1 MTLRKMIWQNDTK
14 QNDNKMT
21 HQNNTEKNENNDI
34 FKMTLGK
41 ITRREMT
48 KLNDA
53 KQDNIVQNDN
63 KMTFCRM
70 TLIIIISK

>member
-1 MTLRKMIWQNDTK
+1 MTLSKMIWQNDTK

-21 HQNNTEKNENNDI
+21 HQNDTEKNENNDI

-41 ITRREMT
+41 ITLREMT

-53 KQDNIVQNDN
+53 KQDNIVQNYN